1 MPTKQSNKAGG
12 IVINKEGKILVVA
25 QRHNTWS
32 LPKGGVEE
40 GETDLE
46 AAKREIYEESGVK
59 DLQFVKYLITY
70 ERYKIGLKNND
81 DFSELKTISLF
92 LFLTDFD
99 GELKPIDPDNPEARW
114 VDRKDVSKMLTNKID
129 GEVFDGLCKDLPF

>member
-1 MPTKQSNKAGG
+1 MRTRRIKKAGG
-12 IVINKEGKILVVA
+12 VVINKDGKILVVA

-32 LPKGGVEE
+32 LPKGGVED

-59 DLQFVKYLITY
+59 DLNFIKHLITY
-70 ERYKIGLKNND
+70 ERYKIGLDKND
-81 DFSELKTISLF
+81 DNSELKEITLF
-92 LFLTDFD
+92 LFRSDFE
-99 GELKPIDPDNPEARW
+99 GELRPLDDDNPEARW

>member
-1 MPTKQSNKAGG
+1 MLWLRDITLGHYQK
-12 IVINKEGKILVVA
+12 
-25 QRHNTWS
+25 
-32 LPKGGVEE
+32 
-40 GETDLE
+40 E